1 MNILGYLD
9 AGSGSMIVQA
19 VLGGFAGLVVAVKM
33 FGRRLKSF
41 IFFWRKPEEDSPSPA
56 PATTEAAPVE
66 PKP

>member
-1 MNILGYLD
+1 
-9 AGSGSMIVQA
+9 MIVQA

-41 IFFWRKPEEDSPSPA
+41 IFFWRKPEPEDSPSAA
-56 PATTEAAPVE
+56 PVVTEAAPVE